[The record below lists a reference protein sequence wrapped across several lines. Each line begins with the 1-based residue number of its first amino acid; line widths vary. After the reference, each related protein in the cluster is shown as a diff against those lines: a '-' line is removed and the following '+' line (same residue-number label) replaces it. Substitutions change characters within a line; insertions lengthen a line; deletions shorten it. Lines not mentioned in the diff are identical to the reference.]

1 MISIIVPIYNVEK
14 YLPKCIE
21 SLMDQTYQDIE
32 IILVDDGSSDHCN
45 EICDQY
51 ALLDNRIVVV
61 HKMNEGV
68 STARN
73 AGLQKANGS
82 YIGFVDPDDWV
93 SPDMFQELVD
103 AIEASNAG
111 IAICG
116 YNYVDEA
123 GSIDR
128 TREYHCAENEV
139 ISHLELLKRLSDMPP
154 SVRQGVVNKL
164 YRKSILGNRSFRTE
178 LRSAEDVLF
187 NNEYFESVENA
198 IIVHKPLYFNRVR
211 SGSATHGGLG
221 IQALAQSFVAHEKV
235 YKTTVCAYPELKDH
249 ALAFL
254 LDVLTLKYK
263 EAKAKEQDSPINN
276 DDQRCLKSMRRK
288 IHEYGWRS
296 IRNREVYW
304 KTRIMYL
311 LV

>member
-1 MISIIVPIYNVEK
+1 MISIVVPIYNVEK

-21 SLMDQTYQDIE
+21 SLMSQTYRDIE
-32 IILVDDGSSDHCN
+32 IILVDDGSNDRCN

-51 ALLDNRIVVV
+51 ASLDNRIAVV
-61 HKMNEGV
+61 HKKNGGV

-73 AGLQKANGS
+73 AGLQKANGT

-93 SPDMFQELVD
+93 SPDMFQELVE
-103 AIEASNAG
+103 AIETSNAG

-116 YNYVDEA
+116 YNYVDEE

-128 TREYHCAENEV
+128 TREYHCAVNEV
-139 ISHLELLKRLSDMPP
+139 ISHRELLKRLSDMPP

-164 YRKSILGNRSFRTE
+164 YRKDILGNRSFRTG

-187 NNEYFESVENA
+187 NNDYFESVENA

-211 SGSATHGGLG
+211 SGSATHGVLS
-221 IQALAQSFVAHEKV
+221 IQALEQSFAAHEKV
-235 YKTTVCAYPELKDH
+235 YKTTVCAHPELKDH

-254 LDVLTLKYK
+254 LDVLTLKYD
-263 EAKAKEQDSPINN
+263 EAKAKNQNSSINN

-288 IHEYGWRS
+288 IHKYGWRS
-296 IRNREVYW
+296 IWNREVYW

-311 LV
+311 MV